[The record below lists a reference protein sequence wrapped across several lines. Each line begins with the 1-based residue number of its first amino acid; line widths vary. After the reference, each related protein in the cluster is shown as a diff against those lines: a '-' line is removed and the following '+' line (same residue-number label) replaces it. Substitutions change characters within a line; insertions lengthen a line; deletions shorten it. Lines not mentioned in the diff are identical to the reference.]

1 MKEIWKDIE
10 GYEGLY
16 QVSNLGRVKSL
27 KRETW
32 GHNKYY
38 KEERILV
45 QNVRNYCNHSHYGV
59 NLAKDGKYKTHRVH
73 RLVAQAFIP
82 NPQNKPEIDHIDTNP
97 LNNRVDNL
105 RWVTRKENMNNPLTL
120 KHMSGSQKGEKSYW
134 YGKCGKLHP
143 NSKPVKQLTLNDELV
158 KKWDSASQIQKILG
172 FLQGHISS
180 CCRGLQRTAYGFKWQ
195 YA

>member
-82 NPQNKPEIDHIDTNP
+82 NPENKPEIDHIDTNP

-105 RWVTRKENMNNPLTL
+105 RWVTRKENMNNPLT
-120 KHMSGSQKGEKSYW
+120 KKGMSKPIIQLSLKGEYI
-134 YGKCGKLHP
+134 
-143 NSKPVKQLTLNDELV
+143 
-158 KKWDSASQIQKILG
+158 KKWDSAIDVYRELG
-172 FLQGHISS
+172 IFTGNIAQVCKGRLNQTG
-180 CCRGLQRTAYGFKWQ
+180 GFKWK